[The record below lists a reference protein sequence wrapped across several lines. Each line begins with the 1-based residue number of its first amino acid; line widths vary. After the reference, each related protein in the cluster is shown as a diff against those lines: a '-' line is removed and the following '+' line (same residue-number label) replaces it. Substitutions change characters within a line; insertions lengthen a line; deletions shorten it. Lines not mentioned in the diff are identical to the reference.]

1 MSPTP
6 GTEKAQ
12 PGHKPRSDVIGWLMW
27 NTMRLAAAL
36 GLALFSLT
44 LILFVW
50 FMFDV
55 GFAWLGLL
63 VIGLAVLILFFSVR
77 NLRTGFD
84 IRR

>member
-1 MSPTP
+1 
-6 GTEKAQ
+6 
-12 PGHKPRSDVIGWLMW
+12 MW